1 MEAPERGA
9 LMLVRF
15 VAVALIGWSLV
26 ESALYVVICRNKAL
40 PIEVLPCLIRALPL
54 LLGLVF
60 LIKGRSLAGWLADKL
75 DL

>member
-15 VAVALIGWSLV
+15 VAVALIGWSCV
-26 ESALYVVICRNKAL
+26 ELALYVLICHHQKL
-40 PIEVLPCLIRALPL
+40 PVEVLPSIIRCLPFLA
-54 LLGLVF
+54 GLVI
-60 LIKGRSLAGWLADKL
+60 LVKSRAIAVWLAEQL

>member
-15 VAVALIGWSLV
+15 VAVTLIGWSFV
-26 ESALYVVICRNKAL
+26 ELALYVVICHHQGL
-40 PIEVLPCLIRALPL
+40 PVGVLPVIIRSLPCLTGVVTLIKSRAL
-54 LLGLVF
+54 
-60 LIKGRSLAGWLADKL
+60 AAWLAEQL

>member
-15 VAVALIGWSLV
+15 VAVALIGWTGV
-26 ESALYVVICRNKAL
+26 ELALYVVVCHHQGL
-40 PIEVLPCLIRALPL
+40 PVEVLPSLIRSLPFL
-54 LLGLVF
+54 AGVAMLVKARA
-60 LIKGRSLAGWLADKL
+60 IAGWLAEQL

>member
-15 VAVALIGWSLV
+15 VAVTLIGWSCV
-26 ESALYVVICRNKAL
+26 ELALYVAICHHQKLSVGVL
-40 PIEVLPCLIRALPL
+40 PVMIRSLPCLA
-54 LLGLVF
+54 GLVM
-60 LIKGRSLAGWLADKL
+60 LVKSRPLAAWLAELL